1 MNKGF
6 MNKTGVEASLEENE
20 QKLEIQVAL
29 SNIQN
34 TLSIESYIKSRDFR
48 FKEFLFMF
56 QLCLSKVQEMQNER
70 EVDLPI
76 NLPFEL
82 SSVLEKE
89 ENHEPKMGII
99 YLETFKSLP

>member
-1 MNKGF
+1 
-6 MNKTGVEASLEENE
+6 
-20 QKLEIQVAL
+20 
-29 SNIQN
+29 
-34 TLSIESYIKSRDFR
+34 
-48 FKEFLFMF
+48 MF

-99 YLETFKSLP
+99 YLETFKSLYQRLSKLAKKDELYKVRDWFPCKYIFDVKNELTKIKMNPELTQ